1 LSRDE
6 GDKMPEFR
14 VVTVNKA
21 RALIREEKTK
31 SREGRKKSAIVLEYE
46 KYLMNLERGK
56 AIGIALDDGD
66 NVQTIKYRLRNAA
79 KSLGIRNLKIERAG
93 NSVVVYR
100 EVKSRTRK
108 AKQSSVEASPVREV
122 VGEELADGREEE
134 ECCEPESAVGEE
146 SPAFEAPVEGDAGE
160 RPSGDSEDP
169 SEDAAPEPSPAGRR
183 GEAMLEFDEEW
194 REPMIREHKTCE
206 ACAERHPGLSFEAF
220 GDEYAITK
228 VEYLPLGEIAEKWFK
243 EHGFYSPREF
253 REVWK
258 EKHGGVFDPEQKVS
272 LHHFRKAFE
281 APPRPDSAGYPE

>member
-1 LSRDE
+1 
-6 GDKMPEFR
+6 MPEFR
-14 VVTVNKA
+14 VVSVNKA

-31 SREGRKKSAIVLEYE
+31 GREGRKKSAIVLEYE

-56 AIGIALDDGD
+56 AIGIALDEGD

-79 KSLGIRNLKIERAG
+79 KSLGIKNLRIERAG

-108 AKQSSVEASPVREV
+108 AEQGSAEAWPVREG

-134 ECCEPESAVGEE
+134 CREAESAVGEE
-146 SPAFEAPVEGDAGE
+146 SPAFEAPEGGDAGE
-160 RPSGDSEDP
+160 RPSGDSEGP
-169 SEDAAPEPSPAGRR
+169 SEDTAPEASPAGRR

-194 REPMIREHKTCE
+194 REPMIRELKTCE
-206 ACAERHPGLSFEAF
+206 ACVARHSGLSFEAF

-258 EKHGGVFDPEQKVS
+258 EKNGGVFDPEQKVS